1 MDKLYSED
9 LKIIARFIND
19 SITNGDP
26 SERRKKE
33 YIRILEKAAHAMTGL
48 NVLKIDDDTT
58 KIYFSRYTKED
69 HEDWIG
75 RGTNALE
82 MDDLDDFNRPL

>member
-1 MDKLYSED
+1 MNKLYGED
-9 LKIIARFIND
+9 MEIIARFLKD
-19 SITNGDP
+19 SITEGDP
-26 SERRKKE
+26 SECRKKE

-48 NVLKIDDDTT
+48 NVLEIDDDTT

-69 HEDWIG
+69 HEDYIG

-82 MDDLDDFNRPL
+82 LDDLDDFNRH